1 MAARFVSTN
10 ESTIRLLET
19 IHLLET
25 KSRSKMHEN
34 KQKTLPVKTEN
45 DLE

>member
-25 KSRSKMHEN
+25 KAEN
-34 KQKTLPVKTEN
+34 ENTHKTLPVKTEN
-45 DLE
+45 YLE